1 MTIKIRDSDCFTL
14 YKGDDLLAFGTLSEI
29 SAKTGKS
36 MAWLRYM
43 LYPRYTKRLKDR
55 NSKVPLVLV
64 PAEEDNLSE
73 YEKED

>member
-1 MTIKIRDSDCFTL
+1 MAAKIRDSDCFAL

-29 SAKTGKS
+29 SVKTGKS

-43 LYPRYTKRLKDR
+43 LYPHYTKRLKER

-64 PAEEDNLSE
+64 PAEGDNINE